1 MKAFEDLCP
10 ICEICGE
17 PITDET
23 FRRIGNECFHD
34 SCIETVNTD
43 TWVENRREDEYIRED
58 VSYSS

>member
-1 MKAFEDLCP
+1 MKTFEDLCP

-43 TWVENRREDEYIRED
+43 TWVENRREDEYI
-58 VSYSS
+58 